1 MFKINKIIRRMRKN
15 YLDKN
20 LKKKKEKNKRNEI
33 YYKYK
38 CINVYLIIK
47 SEYKN

>member
-1 MFKINKIIRRMRKN
+1 MFKVNKIIRRMRKI

-20 LKKKKEKNKRNEI
+20 LKKKKRRIKETRYI
-33 YYKYK
+33 
-38 CINVYLIIK
+38 ININVYVYLIIK